1 MAEDPGATP
10 TLDSVQAQLVA
21 KAAELEAAKARIKEL
36 NDESKGHRLN
46 GDNHRRAAEEAQA
59 ARDAALAESA
69 KKIAEA
75 EAKHAEAL
83 KTEQA
88 KAADAMSK
96 AQLRAVNADLRIA
109 AKEAGAADIADVLAL
124 LPRDKLKLNDDGD
137 VTNAAEV
144 VAEFRKAKPHL
155 FGSPSTTTNP
165 KSPPRRDDN
174 QPNLRHADPA
184 EVKRA
189 LAAYGVR
196 G

>member
-1 MAEDPGATP
+1 MADDNTPPGDPETFSKDYVRELRAENKGWRLKLQDVEQKLAAAVDGRAQAEAT
-10 TLDSVQAQLVA
+10 AEA
-21 KAAELEAAKARIKEL
+21 KAAARQADEIAK
-36 NDESKGHRLN
+36 RL
-46 GDNHRRAAEEAQA
+46 
-59 ARDAALAESA
+59 S
-69 KKIAEA
+69 EA

-144 VAEFRKAKPHL
+144 VAEFKKAKPHL